1 MKQNQKTL
9 TMRNLFFKK
18 ISDTEFT
25 IGGTIDIMERKIKSV
40 EVDGET
46 YTKTEIIDKTI
57 DVSELEKYNWHKY
70 DIEFDFFNLKYVFN
84 EYQGFSY
91 QSLSQKYSKNCVSS
105 NECVARYE
113 ILFNEG
119 VLDKR
124 IIKIYTSKENVT
136 PVYLDKYFDGVSIDI
151 LLFDYG
157 FNNKLYCT
165 IKLID
170 FFLIEDKT
178 ILLNYRNYKNY
189 FMEYFKIDIDEELN
203 VKTAI
208 KLIKKLIRNKTN

>member
-1 MKQNQKTL
+1 
-9 TMRNLFFKK
+9 MRNLFFKK

-136 PVYLDKYFDGVSIDI
+136 PAYLDKYFDGVSIDI

-189 FMEYFKIDIDEELN
+189 FMEYFKIDIDEQLN

-208 KLIKKLIRNKTN
+208 KLIKKLIRKKTN

>member
-1 MKQNQKTL
+1 
-9 TMRNLFFKK
+9 MRNLFFKK

-25 IGGTIDIMERKIKSV
+25 INGTIDIIERKIKSV
-40 EVDGET
+40 EVNGET

-57 DVSELEKYNWHKY
+57 DISELKEDWHKY
-70 DIEFDFFNLKYVFN
+70 NIKFDFFNLKYVFN
-84 EYQGFSY
+84 EYQGLSY
-91 QSLSQKYSKNCVSS
+91 QSLSQKYSKIGVSS

-124 IIKIYTSKENVT
+124 IIKIYTSKEDIS
-136 PVYLDKYFDGVSIDI
+136 PIYLDKYFDGVSIDI
-151 LLFDYG
+151 LLFNYG

-170 FFLIEDKT
+170 FFSIEDKT
-178 ILLNYRNYKNY
+178 ILLDYREYKY
-189 FMEYFKIDIDEELN
+189 FFMEEFNIDIDEELN

-208 KLIKKLIRNKTN
+208 KLIKKLIKNKTN

>member
-1 MKQNQKTL
+1 
-9 TMRNLFFKK
+9 MRNLFFKK

-46 YTKTEIIDKTI
+46 YTKTEIIYKTI

-70 DIEFDFFNLKYVFN
+70 DIEFDFFNIKYVFN
-84 EYQGFSY
+84 EYQGFFF

-136 PVYLDKYFDGVSIDI
+136 PIYLDKYFDGVSIDI

-170 FFLIEDKT
+170 FFLIKDKT
-178 ILLNYRNYKNY
+178 ILLNYINYKNY
-189 FMEYFKIDIDEELN
+189 FMEYFKIDIDEDLN

-208 KLIKKLIRNKTN
+208 KLIKKLIKNKTN

>member
-1 MKQNQKTL
+1 
-9 TMRNLFFKK
+9 MRNLFFKK

-136 PVYLDKYFDGVSIDI
+136 PVYLDKYLDGVSIDI

>member
-1 MKQNQKTL
+1 
-9 TMRNLFFKK
+9 MRNLFFKK

-25 IGGTIDIMERKIKSV
+25 IGGTIDIIERKIKSV
-40 EVDGET
+40 EVNGET

-57 DVSELEKYNWHKY
+57 DISELKEDWHKY
-70 DIEFDFFNLKYVFN
+70 NIKFDFFNLKYVFN
-84 EYQGFSY
+84 EYQGLSY
-91 QSLSQKYSKNCVSS
+91 QSLSQKYSKIGVSS

-124 IIKIYTSKENVT
+124 IIKIYTSKEDIS
-136 PVYLDKYFDGVSIDI
+136 PIYLDKYFDGVSIDI
-151 LLFDYG
+151 LLFNYG

-170 FFLIEDKT
+170 FFSIEDKT
-178 ILLNYRNYKNY
+178 ILLDYREYKY
-189 FMEYFKIDIDEELN
+189 FFMEEFNVDIDEELN

-208 KLIKKLIRNKTN
+208 KLIKKLIKNKTNK

>member
-1 MKQNQKTL
+1 
-9 TMRNLFFKK
+9 MRNLFFKK

-189 FMEYFKIDIDEELN
+189 FMEYFKIDIDEQLN

-208 KLIKKLIRNKTN
+208 KLIKKLIRKKTN

>member
-1 MKQNQKTL
+1 
-9 TMRNLFFKK
+9 MRNLFFKK

-25 IGGTIDIMERKIKSV
+25 IGGTIDIMERKVKSV

-84 EYQGFSY
+84 EYQGFTY
-91 QSLSQKYSKNCVSS
+91 QSLSQKYSKIGVSS

-124 IIKIYTSKENVT
+124 IIKIYTSKENIT
-136 PVYLDKYFDGVSIDI
+136 RVYLDKYFDGVSIDI
-151 LLFDYG
+151 LVFDYG

-170 FFLIEDKT
+170 FFSIEDKT
-178 ILLNYRNYKNY
+178 ILLDYREYKY
-189 FMEYFKIDIDEELN
+189 FFMEEFNVDIDEELN

-208 KLIKKLIRNKTN
+208 KLIKKLIKNKTKN

>member
-1 MKQNQKTL
+1 
-9 TMRNLFFKK
+9 MRNLFFKK

-25 IGGTIDIMERKIKSV
+25 IGGTIDIIERKIKSV

-57 DVSELEKYNWHKY
+57 DISELKEDWHKY
-70 DIEFDFFNLKYVFN
+70 NIKFDFFNLKYVFN
-84 EYQGFSY
+84 EYQGLSY
-91 QSLSQKYSKNCVSS
+91 QSLSQKYSKIGVSS

-124 IIKIYTSKENVT
+124 IIKIYTSKEDIS
-136 PVYLDKYFDGVSIDI
+136 PIYLDKYFDGVSIDI
-151 LLFDYG
+151 LLFNYG

-170 FFLIEDKT
+170 FFSIEDKT
-178 ILLNYRNYKNY
+178 ILLDYREYKY
-189 FMEYFKIDIDEELN
+189 FFMEEFNVDIDEELN

-208 KLIKKLIRNKTN
+208 KLIKKLIKNKTN

>member
-1 MKQNQKTL
+1 
-9 TMRNLFFKK
+9 MRNLFFKK

-25 IGGTIDIMERKIKSV
+25 IGGTIDIIERKIKSV
-40 EVDGET
+40 EVNGET

-57 DVSELEKYNWHKY
+57 DISELKEDWHKY
-70 DIEFDFFNLKYVFN
+70 NIKFDFFNLKYVFN
-84 EYQGFSY
+84 EYQGLSY
-91 QSLSQKYSKNCVSS
+91 QSLSQKYSKIGVSS

-124 IIKIYTSKENVT
+124 IIKIYTSKEDIS
-136 PVYLDKYFDGVSIDI
+136 PIYLDKYFDGVSIDI

-170 FFLIEDKT
+170 FFSIEDKT
-178 ILLNYRNYKNY
+178 ILLDYREYKY
-189 FMEYFKIDIDEELN
+189 FFMEEFNVDIDEELN

-208 KLIKKLIRNKTN
+208 KLIKKLIKNKTN

>member
-1 MKQNQKTL
+1 MH
-9 TMRNLFFKK
+9 NLFFKK

-46 YTKTEIIDKTI
+46 YIKTEIIDKTI

-124 IIKIYTSKENVT
+124 IINVYTMKESIS
-136 PVYLDKYFDGVSIDI
+136 PLFLDKYFDINSIPI

-170 FFLIEDKT
+170 FFSIEDKT
-178 ILLNYRNYKNY
+178 ILLDYRNYKNY
-189 FMEYFKIDIDEELN
+189 FMKYFKIDIDEELN

-208 KLIKKLIRNKTN
+208 KLIKKLIKNKTNLTT

>member
-1 MKQNQKTL
+1 MH
-9 TMRNLFFKK
+9 NLFFKK
-18 ISDTEFT
+18 ISDNEFT
-25 IGGTIDIMERKIKSV
+25 IGGTIDIIERKIKSV

-84 EYQGFSY
+84 EYQGFTY
-91 QSLSQKYSKNCVSS
+91 QSLSQKYSKIGVSS

-124 IIKIYTSKENVT
+124 IIKVYTMKESIS
-136 PVYLDKYFDGVSIDI
+136 PLFLDKYFDINRIPI

-157 FNNKLYCT
+157 FNNKLYCS
-165 IKLID
+165 IKPID
-170 FFLIEDKT
+170 FFSIQDKT
-178 ILLNYRNYKNY
+178 ILLDYKTY
-189 FMEYFKIDIDEELN
+189 KKFFMEEFNIDIDEELN

-208 KLIKKLIRNKTN
+208 KLIKKLIKNKTNN

>member
-1 MKQNQKTL
+1 MH
-9 TMRNLFFKK
+9 NLFFKK

-46 YTKTEIIDKTI
+46 YIKTEIIDKTI

-170 FFLIEDKT
+170 FFAIQDKK
-178 ILLNYRNYKNY
+178 ILLEYRMYKQ
-189 FMEYFKIDIDEELN
+189 FFIEYFDIDIDKELDIKN
-203 VKTAI
+203 AI
-208 KLIKKLIRNKTN
+208 KLIKKLIKQKTTNPL

>member
-1 MKQNQKTL
+1 
-9 TMRNLFFKK
+9 MRNLFFKK

-25 IGGTIDIMERKIKSV
+25 IGGTIDIMVRKIKSV

-46 YTKTEIIDKTI
+46 YTKTEMIDKTI
-57 DVSELEKYNWHKY
+57 DVSEMQSNWHKY

-84 EYQGFSY
+84 DYQGFSY

-124 IIKIYTSKENVT
+124 IIKIFSSKERINNY
-136 PVYLDKYFDGVSIDI
+136 YLNNYFDGVHIDI
-151 LLFDYG
+151 LLFNYG

-170 FFLIEDKT
+170 FFAIQDKK
-178 ILLNYRNYKNY
+178 ILLEYRMYKQ
-189 FMEYFKIDIDEELN
+189 FFIEYFDIDIDKELDIKN
-203 VKTAI
+203 AI
-208 KLIKKLIRNKTN
+208 KLIKKLIKQKTTNPL

>member
-1 MKQNQKTL
+1 MH
-9 TMRNLFFKK
+9 NLFFKK
-18 ISDTEFT
+18 ISDNEFT
-25 IGGTIDIMERKIKSV
+25 IGGTIDIIERKIKSV

-57 DVSELEKYNWHKY
+57 DVAELEKYNWHKY

-84 EYQGFSY
+84 EYQGLTY
-91 QSLSQKYSKNCVSS
+91 QSLSQKYSKIGVSS

-124 IIKIYTSKENVT
+124 IIKIYTSKENISR
-136 PVYLDKYFDGVSIDI
+136 VYLDKYFDGVSIDI
-151 LLFDYG
+151 LVFDYG

-170 FFLIEDKT
+170 FFSIEDKT
-178 ILLNYRNYKNY
+178 ILLDYREYKY
-189 FMEYFKIDIDEELN
+189 FFMEEFNVDIDEELN

-208 KLIKKLIRNKTN
+208 KLIKKLIKNKTNKTLTK

>member
-1 MKQNQKTL
+1 
-9 TMRNLFFKK
+9 MRNLFFKK

-84 EYQGFSY
+84 EYQGFSF
-91 QSLSQKYSKNCVSS
+91 QSLSQKYSKIGVSS

-124 IIKIYTSKENVT
+124 IIKVYTMKESIS
-136 PVYLDKYFDGVSIDI
+136 PLFLDKYFDINSIPI

-189 FMEYFKIDIDEELN
+189 FMEYFKIDIDEQLN

-208 KLIKKLIRNKTN
+208 KLIKKLILTKTN

>member
-1 MKQNQKTL
+1 
-9 TMRNLFFKK
+9 MRNLFFKK

-25 IGGTIDIMERKIKSV
+25 IGGTIDIIERKIKSV
-40 EVDGET
+40 EVNGET

-57 DVSELEKYNWHKY
+57 DISELKEDWHKY
-70 DIEFDFFNLKYVFN
+70 NIKFDFFNLKYVFN
-84 EYQGFSY
+84 EYQGLSY
-91 QSLSQKYSKNCVSS
+91 QSLSQKYSKIGVSS

-124 IIKIYTSKENVT
+124 IIKIYTSNEDIS
-136 PVYLDKYFDGVSIDI
+136 PIYLDKYFDGVSIDI
-151 LLFDYG
+151 LLFNYG

-170 FFLIEDKT
+170 FFSIEDKT
-178 ILLNYRNYKNY
+178 ILLDYREYKY
-189 FMEYFKIDIDEELN
+189 FFMEEFNIDIDEELN

-208 KLIKKLIRNKTN
+208 KLIKKLIKNKNN

>member
-1 MKQNQKTL
+1 
-9 TMRNLFFKK
+9 MRNLFFKK
-18 ISDTEFT
+18 ILDTEFT

-136 PVYLDKYFDGVSIDI
+136 PVYLNKYFDGVSIDI

-170 FFLIEDKT
+170 FFSIEDKT
-178 ILLNYRNYKNY
+178 ILLDYREYKY
-189 FMEYFKIDIDEELN
+189 FFMEEFNVDIDEELN

-208 KLIKKLIRNKTN
+208 KLIKKLIKNKTN

>member
-1 MKQNQKTL
+1 
-9 TMRNLFFKK
+9 MRNLFFKK

-57 DVSELEKYNWHKY
+57 DISELKEDWHKY
-70 DIEFDFFNLKYVFN
+70 NIKFDFFNLKYVFN

-124 IIKIYTSKENVT
+124 IIKIYTSKEDIS
-136 PVYLDKYFDGVSIDI
+136 PIYLDKYFDGVSIDI
-151 LLFDYG
+151 LLFNYG

-170 FFLIEDKT
+170 FFSIEDKT
-178 ILLNYRNYKNY
+178 ILLDYREYKY
-189 FMEYFKIDIDEELN
+189 FFMEEFNIDIDEELN

-208 KLIKKLIRNKTN
+208 KLIKKLIKNKTN

>member
-1 MKQNQKTL
+1 
-9 TMRNLFFKK
+9 MRNLFFKK

-25 IGGTIDIMERKIKSV
+25 IGGTIDIIERKIKSV
-40 EVDGET
+40 EVNGET

-57 DVSELEKYNWHKY
+57 DISELKEDWHKY
-70 DIEFDFFNLKYVFN
+70 NIKFDFFNLKYVFN
-84 EYQGFSY
+84 EYQGLSY
-91 QSLSQKYSKNCVSS
+91 QSLSQKYSKIGVSS

-124 IIKIYTSKENVT
+124 IIKIYTSKEDIS
-136 PVYLDKYFDGVSIDI
+136 PIYLDKYFDGVSIDI
-151 LLFDYG
+151 LLFNYG

-170 FFLIEDKT
+170 FFSIEDKT
-178 ILLNYRNYKNY
+178 ILLDYREYKY
-189 FMEYFKIDIDEELN
+189 FFMEEFNVDIDEELN

-208 KLIKKLIRNKTN
+208 KLIKKLIKNKTN